1 MIQDRRKHFRESL
14 ASEYLPHYDALCGLL
29 DEKWQPYAGKRTIE
43 QQSSLYEQ
51 GRSLPGEVVTDAQG
65 IESAHCHGCATD
77 WTIFDNNGRP
87 TWLHKNDPL
96 WDEYT
101 TAIWKVGGLRSG
113 AEFKSDDI
121 DHNELQISGKWKD
134 YK

>member
-1 MIQDRRKHFRESL
+1 MLDRRKFYREGLSK
-14 ASEYLPHYDALCGLL
+14 EYAPLYDGLCALL
-29 DEKWQPYAGKRTIE
+29 DDRWQPYSGYRSNE
-43 QQSSLYEQ
+43 QQDALYAKHD
-51 GRSLPGEVVTDAQG
+51 GTTDAKG
-65 IESAHCHGCATD
+65 GESAHNYGCATD
-77 WTIFDNNGRP
+77 WTIFDDHGKP

-113 AEFKSDDI
+113 AEFRSDDI

-134 YK
+134 YKQGDIK